1 MIKVEVGE
9 DKTSIE
15 VVGKL
20 SQLLCETGFI
30 LKGICEAVSRQNK
43 RAGEIYKNI
52 LMDEDFIKSAFHSLE
67 IEEET
72 TIPIDLKREELLKAI
87 MKEFMEE

>member
-9 DKTSIE
+9 ERTSIE

-20 SQLLCETGFI
+20 SQILCETGFI
-30 LKGICEAVSRQNK
+30 LKGIYEAVNRQNK
-43 RAGEIYKNI
+43 RAGEIYKHI
-52 LMDEDFIKSAFHSLE
+52 LTDEDFIKSAFHSLE
-67 IEEET
+67 IDEEP
-72 TIPIDLKREELLKAI
+72 TIPADVNRDELLKAI